1 MKKILIYSG
10 ADQIGDGIIKI
21 SFLYYLRKEFPND
34 KIIWMS
40 NLGTVYKKELNFYI
54 KNYIDEIWDNVEL
67 NFFPWQKISNNYPL
81 EEENFD
87 LIIDTRRLIKETLIL
102 KRIKTKHFISSCSNW
117 FFSTIRPKEK
127 KRIKQYYLNELL
139 ELISLYTGNKI
150 VNNFVIEIPEFL
162 EKKLS
167 TCFLND
173 TKYIGFA
180 PGAGLEK
187 KIWNIENYINLA
199 KYFQKKNYKIVFFLG
214 PLEQKLK
221 QKLNKSIKEII
232 YPEDIFNELSGIQVV
247 MGSTKFLDCVITND
261 SGTSHMLSTNLCH
274 VIKLFGKSNGKKF
287 TPKYLDKIHSI
298 SANSSA
304 SEDINSISLEQV
316 IKKVESIILTKA

>member
-21 SFLYYLRKEFPND
+21 PFLYYLRKEFPND

-40 NLGTVYKKELNFYI
+40 NLGTVYKRELNPYI

-67 NFFPWQKISNNYPL
+67 NFFPWQKISDSYPL
-81 EEENFD
+81 EKESFD

-102 KRIKTKHFISSCSNW
+102 KRIKTKEFISSCSNW
-117 FFSTIRPKEK
+117 YFSSIK
-127 KRIKQYYLNELL
+127 KKKKKKVKQYYLNELL
-139 ELISLYTGNKI
+139 GLISLYTGNKI
-150 VNNFVIEIPEFL
+150 DNNFVLEIPKFL

-167 TCFLND
+167 TCFLD
-173 TKYIGFA
+173 DSKYIGFA

-187 KIWNIENYINLA
+187 KIWDIENYINLA
-199 KYFQKKNYKIVFFLG
+199 KYFKKKKYKIVFFLG

-221 QKLNKSIKEII
+221 QKLDESIKEII
-232 YPEDIFNELSGIQVV
+232 YPEDIFSELSGIQVV
-247 MGSTKFLDCVITND
+247 MGSTKFLDCAITND

-274 VIKLFGKSNGKKF
+274 VIKIFGKSDSKKF
-287 TPKYLDKIHSI
+287 TPKHLDKIHII
-298 SANSSA
+298 SANSSVNK
-304 SEDINSISLEQV
+304 DINSISVEQV
-316 IKKVESIILTKA
+316 IKKVESIVLIRV